1 MAGTVWIAKQTDVRL
16 IRELFP
22 VRKRDTHKGDYGKV
36 LLLCGSEGLTV
47 REYGRQLLAES
58 GNALLA
64 AGVMP
69 SAEQLEAL
77 GLTEAQAR
85 ALMRK

>member
-1 MAGTVWIAKQTDVRL
+1 M
-16 IRELFP
+16 REWENEFALSASK
-22 VRKRDTHKGDYGKV
+22 VTGSYQGEDT
-36 LLLCGSEGLTV
+36 LTV
-47 REYGRQLLAES
+47 REYGRKLLAES
-58 GNALLA
+58 GEALLA

>member
-1 MAGTVWIAKQTDVRL
+1 M
-16 IRELFP
+16 REWENEFALSAS
-22 VRKRDTHKGDYGKV
+22 KV
-36 LLLCGSEGLTV
+36 TGSYLGEETLTV

-58 GNALLA
+58 GEALLA